1 MARNPVLQARTKHI
15 KMNCHLI
22 KDYVKNKRMQLQLVK
37 SRKQIADV
45 LKKFMNTVHFHDI
58 DIVCR

>member
-1 MARNPVLQARTKHI
+1 
-15 KMNCHLI
+15 MNCHLI